1 MVRDAWAALEHRA
14 RGLGGG
20 PRSGERWLPSPGA
33 VLRGPPALGPGRAAF
48 QVGLW
53 SWGGMRGCCWGS
65 KPQASVPG
73 PPALSHAPEAR
84 GRPRSLRLQVQPSP
98 HGGVLDVARAH
109 GSTFWSPC
117 PSGSPGCPARCGARP
132 CRTARDQ
139 ALPRPPGSRL
149 LACAVGT
156 STSRSG
162 GQPLRT
168 WGLFRPPMAV
178 ALGGALC
185 EIPRPRRDPSVGRS
199 DPGPRPPTPHSCQ
212 ARLAAQAC
220 STTVASGNVLS
231 PGSTSRPLPPR
242 EVPGSTV
249 TGPRV
254 PAYLSFGRDCVSWCP
269 CHPTGEGRQ
278 AVTATW
284 LGGSTPADVLS
295 GSKRGAG
302 PLCRPDLIFRP
313 WAD

>member
-1 MVRDAWAALEHRA
+1 
-14 RGLGGG
+14 
-20 PRSGERWLPSPGA
+20 
-33 VLRGPPALGPGRAAF
+33 
-48 QVGLW
+48 
-53 SWGGMRGCCWGS
+53 MRGCCWGS

-139 ALPRPPGSRL
+139 APPRPPGSRL

-254 PAYLSFGRDCVSWCP
+254 PAYLLFGRDCVSWCP